1 MKLLLEITKRIGL
14 IKQFMKSNKL
24 SLLSLALSFVALMLS
39 FRVVSVDFKDYWGFV
54 LGVLSL
60 LVTILIGW
68 QIFNWMGLK
77 DDVAVVN
84 ARMDEL
90 GEKIKQVDGK
100 IKQVDKQIIRTK
112 SMELDRII
120 NLSSGSESTV
130 SLDNRVFANSS
141 IETTIY
147 NRSDSDIYIMSFE
160 FYDNV
165 IDEQHLLYKKRINKT
180 IKGKGFSEL
189 ERYTRESFY
198 FEFSAI
204 PVIVWTFTYDD
215 FTYVASCLWNDYKNV
230 SLIAKKKN
238 NPDQDSTQNLN
249 R

>member
-39 FRVVSVDFKDYWGFV
+39 FRVASVDFKDYWGFV

-77 DDVAVVN
+77 DDVSEIKSK
-84 ARMDEL
+84 MDEV
-90 GEKIKQVDGK
+90 EKKSK
-100 IKQVDKQIIRTK
+100 KVDKQLEIAK
-112 SMELDRII
+112 SMELNQII
-120 NLSSGSESTV
+120 NMSSGAESTV
-130 SLDNRVFANSS
+130 SLGNRVYANSS

-215 FTYVASCLWNDYKNV
+215 FTYVASCLWNDYENV

-238 NPDQDSTQNLN
+238 NPDQDSIQNLN